1 MKGLEYMKKRLIPL
15 LLNCGWIALAGC
27 QNTTS
32 DSTAKQN
39 SSSEE
44 TSSVNASD
52 DKDSSVSS
60 SISVDDSH
68 PLYVS
73 PTGTYQGKGTKE
85 SPYDFMTAVK
95 SLTPGNTLYLM
106 EGTYSFSTTQMISY
120 GVSDATDSY
129 HVTSEEGRRTIQP
142 EVVDGKKA
150 KVVFDFSSM
159 SFNSS
164 NRGVSLNSDY
174 WTLKDIEVFG
184 AGDNGVYIGG
194 NYNVVEHL
202 DIHDC
207 QDSGLQLGRKS
218 SSCNTLDTWPSH
230 NLIKNVTSHDNHD
243 PSGEDSDGF
252 ACKLTTGYGN
262 VFDGCISYNNVDDGW
277 DLYTKGDSGPIGPVT
292 IRNCIAFNNGITTQ
306 GVGTNNSD
314 GNGFKLGGES
324 IAVSHVVENCIAF
337 NNLATGF
344 TDNSNPGTITFKNC
358 TAFNNGTRDLDAANF
373 DLCRDVNTS
382 TNYYKNLLSYCSGN
396 RVNPITGSV
405 NKANSRDRYKGNISY
420 SVFYSGL
427 SMLKYKTPVSGDFSV
442 KGKCGTTYSEPNGKE
457 PFVSMTTPQE
467 QSMKDVP
474 VTNKVDI
481 HSLLRAEDGSIKLG
495 DFLKVNPQSE
505 FYKLGEDGKPL
516 GADLSGESK

>member
-1 MKGLEYMKKRLIPL
+1 MKKRLIL
-15 LLNCGWIALAGC
+15 LLTNCALITLTGC
-27 QNTTS
+27 QTSSSSTTS
-32 DSTAKQN
+32 GEN
-39 SSSEE
+39 SSYSE
-44 TSSVNASD
+44 TSSNSSQ
-52 DKDSSVSS
+52 DKDSSTSS
-60 SISVDDSH
+60 TTIDNSK

-73 PTGTYQGKGTKE
+73 PTGSNLNQGTKA
-85 SPYDFMTAVK
+85 SPYDFATGIKM
-95 SLTPGNTLYLM
+95 LTPGNTLYLM
-106 EGTYSFSTTQMISY
+106 EGTYKFSSTQMISS

-129 HVTSEEGRRTIQP
+129 LVSSEEGRRTIQP
-142 EVVDGKKA
+142 EVVDGKKV

-159 SFNSS
+159 TFNSA

-174 WTLKDIEVFG
+174 WTLKDIELFG

-194 NYNVVEHL
+194 NYNIVEHL

-218 SSCNTLDTWPSH
+218 SAFNTLDTWPSH

-277 DLYTKGDSGPIGPVT
+277 DLYTKGESGPIGPVT
-292 IRNCIAFNNGITTQ
+292 IKNCIAFNNGITTQ

-324 IAVSHVVENCIAF
+324 IAVSHVIENCIAF
-337 NNLATGF
+337 NNMATGF
-344 TDNSNPGTITFKNC
+344 TDNSNPGTISITNC

-382 TNYYKNLLSYCSGN
+382 ANYYKNLLSYCDGD
-396 RVNPITGSV
+396 RVNPITQSV
-405 NKANSRDRYKGNISY
+405 SKANSKDRYKGNISY
-420 SVFYSGL
+420 SIFYSGL
-427 SMLKYKTPVSGDFSV
+427 SLLKYSSPVSGDFSV
-442 KGKCGTTYSEPNGKE
+442 NGKCGSLYTEPNNKK
-457 PFVSMTTPQE
+457 PFISTTTPQE
-467 QSMKDVP
+467 QAFKDVP
-474 VTNKVDI
+474 VEKVDI

-495 DFLKVNPQSE
+495 DFLKVDKSSA
-505 FYKLGEDGKPL
+505 FASLGENNQPL
-516 GADLSGESK
+516 GADLSGDQK